1 MRRLL
6 LAAPIA
12 ALALLAAPALG
23 AGGITPIAPQKGDT
37 IPAGKRPTF
46 KLRVHGKGQVW
57 VHVCKSKSK
66 DADGLICSDE
76 SIGRARR
83 VTGSRFKYRPKFFDY
98 PEFWLN
104 SPGTYYW
111 QAHRI
116 SCENGI
122 DDCRI
127 EGPTVKFKV
136 G

>member
-6 LAAPIA
+6 PAAAMA
-12 ALALLAAPALG
+12 AAALLAAPALG

-37 IPAGKRPTF
+37 IPAGKPPTF
-46 KLRVHGKGQVW
+46 KLRVQGKGQVW
-57 VHVCKSKSK
+57 GQVCKSKRR
-66 DADGLICSDE
+66 DDDGLICSDE

-83 VTGSRFKYRPKFFDY
+83 VKGARFKYRPKFFDY
-98 PEFWLN
+98 PAFWLN

-122 DDCRI
+122 QDCRI
-127 EGPTVKFKV
+127 EGPV
-136 G
+136 